1 MLSCLARTPFKPVN
15 NDSDDDS
22 DCNSDATPTGSPDRT
37 VGGRQLIDGSRC
49 LYVDS
54 RRLSGARDPAAGT
67 AAAEIV
73 GRSVEKPTGHCFGV
87 QPGGSA
93 PASLLIDCRSA
104 GPDLF
109 PFYRGLVTQLAKRPS
124 RYAKLVFSSTN
135 GATDE
140 FIVNLRTTLPTTLQ
154 PRVISLRADGVP
166 THELGQMGFRQ
177 NALPAYVRADYGRLL
192 ESEDSL

>member
-1 MLSCLARTPFKPVN
+1 M
-15 NDSDDDS
+15 
-22 DCNSDATPTGSPDRT
+22 
-37 VGGRQLIDGSRC
+37 GGRQLIDGSRC

-54 RRLSGARDPAAGT
+54 RRLSGSRDPAAGT

-93 PASLLIDCRSA
+93 PASLLIDCRSS

-109 PFYRGLVTQLAKRPS
+109 PFYRGLVAQLAKRPS

-135 GATDE
+135 RATDE

-154 PRVISLRADGVP
+154 PRVVSLRADGVP

>member
-15 NDSDDDS
+15 NDSDSDDDT
-22 DCNSDATPTGSPDRT
+22 DCNSDATPTGSPDRE
-37 VGGRQLIDGSRC
+37 VGGRRLIDGSRC

-54 RRLSGARDPAAGT
+54 RRLSGSRDPASGM

-73 GRSVEKPTGHCFGV
+73 GRSIAKPTE
-87 QPGGSA
+87 A
-93 PASLLIDCRSA
+93 PTSLLVDCRSA

-124 RYAKLVFSSTN
+124 RYAKICFSSTDS
-135 GATDE
+135 ATDE
-140 FIVNLRTTLPTTLQ
+140 FIVKLRTTLPTTLQ
-154 PRVISLRADGVP
+154 PRIVSLRADGVP
-166 THELGQMGFRQ
+166 THELAQMGFRQ